1 MPGGRDAQVCTNLL
15 QQYQK
20 LGTIQP
26 VTTMRKLVTILQ
38 PACCCNNTWV
48 SAIFPLIQTHIPH
61 QHIYSAA
68 ITVCVLFSCQK
79 HSFSE
84 TMMKRSDNSEERIF
98 SSQLALSSGFPT
110 PWVGDGNWI
119 RAMLCD
125 LHVVSLLLSERAR
138 TCLCVRNPIS
148 TLRDVHQQQF
158 DFNIE

>member
-61 QHIYSAA
+61 QHIYCAA
-68 ITVCVLFSCQK
+68 ITVCLLFSCQK

-84 TMMKRSDNSEERIF
+84 TMMKRSDNSEERTF
-98 SSQLALSSGFPT
+98 FFATGR
-110 PWVGDGNWI
+110 VI
-119 RAMLCD
+119 RIPDPMGWGWKLDSRKDYVTCT
-125 LHVVSLLLSERAR
+125 S
-138 TCLCVRNPIS
+138 CLCSCQRGPGLASVSGIQF
-148 TLRDVHQQQF
+148 QQ
-158 DFNIE
+158 